1 MSRRRGR
8 RSNEARDD
16 SDRAR
21 EGGEEGGDE
30 IGRSDDLTDR
40 EREILRALGKGE
52 RDKEISARM
61 EISIDTVRTHVRNA
75 MRSLGA
81 RTREHAIALFNAR
94 GRS

>member
-1 MSRRRGR
+1 
-8 RSNEARDD
+8 
-16 SDRAR
+16 
-21 EGGEEGGDE
+21 
-30 IGRSDDLTDR
+30 
-40 EREILRALGKGE
+40 
-52 RDKEISARM
+52 M